1 MLMVRTETIEEC
13 SRFIER
19 RCSGM
24 ASVLGVCYQNL
35 LESGRIRPD
44 VIPDPG
50 QADPCARDKP

>member
-1 MLMVRTETIEEC
+1 MVRTETIEEC